1 MICVFTQ
8 THGDKRS
15 KLYDWKARDENLNF
29 FINQFDHSIM
39 SFHNSP
45 DEYRKEILKKYN
57 VFKEIKIFNG
67 ILYAECIKR
76 IVDYLKENNFTKFIF
91 FHDDVFSVQKDREF
105 YEELVDFIKNSSHD
119 MICLE
124 YEGNPEYHT
133 VLEEK
138 NHFKVFNTTNHD
150 LVKSDPK
157 LWHFDDAAFVA
168 NVKFLDTI
176 YSKEFFA
183 ADDRKPW
190 VQDGGHAECIL
201 RSQMQQKEIPRYVLN
216 KKSLVRCNLVG
227 PSSNETTERW
237 LINRFKE
244 ED

>member
-1 MICVFTQ
+1 MICVFAQ

-15 KLYDWKARDENLNF
+15 KLFDWKIRDENMNF
-29 FINQFDHSIM
+29 FISQFDHSIL

-45 DEYRKEILKKYN
+45 DEYRKDILKKYN
-57 VFKEIKIFNG
+57 VFKETKIFNG
-67 ILYAECIKR
+67 IFYAQCIER
-76 IVDYLKENNFTKFIF
+76 IVEYVKENNFSKFIF
-91 FHDDVFSVQKDREF
+91 LNDDVFSVQKDREF

-190 VQDGGHAECIL
+190 VQDGGHAEWML
-201 RSQMQQKEIPRYVLN
+201 KSQMQQKEIPRYVLD
-216 KKSLVRCNLVG
+216 KKSLVRCNLIG
-227 PSSNETTERW
+227 PSSNDRFEKW
-237 LINRFKE
+237 LINRFN
-244 ED
+244 